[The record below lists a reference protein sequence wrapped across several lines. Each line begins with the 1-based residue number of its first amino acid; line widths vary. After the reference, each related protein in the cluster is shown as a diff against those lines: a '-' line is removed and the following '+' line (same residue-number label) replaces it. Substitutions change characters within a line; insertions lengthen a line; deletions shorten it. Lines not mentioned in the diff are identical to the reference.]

1 MIRDGTN
8 FAKPFNRLIEQVPNA
23 MRTNVAKWAVLVYPV
38 MLNSAV
44 KVGERALV
52 VMESALPL
60 LLSSQEEIIRVLI
73 PDLKAV
79 CYLQHEIAL

>member
-1 MIRDGTN
+1 
-8 FAKPFNRLIEQVPNA
+8 
-23 MRTNVAKWAVLVYPV
+23 MRSNVAKWAILVYPV

-60 LLSSQEEIIRVLI
+60 LLSSQEEIVRILI

-79 CYLQHEIAL
+79 RFNNGETAYLYLI